1 MSTLFVVATPLGNL
15 EDMTPRAQRI
25 LREADVVYAEDTRR
39 TLSLLQHFGSARE
52 LLSLHEHNET
62 ARIERIVRELG
73 EGRSV
78 AIVSDA
84 GTPGVSDPGE
94 RVVAAVKA
102 AGFSVSPVPG
112 PSALAA
118 AMSVAGFPMGASLFA
133 GFIPHKGRER
143 NDALAQVLAHRGSV
157 VFFESPHRAAKT
169 LGALA
174 EAQPERRACVAR
186 EISKLHEEV
195 RDGSLAELAEWSAD
209 RVRGELT
216 VVLGP
221 WTPVTSQEDQE
232 IDAALTQCLDA
243 GLSTRDAASAVAV
256 LLKVS
261 RREVYRR
268 AQRLQPPS

>member
-25 LREADVVYAEDTRR
+25 LREANVVYAEDTRR

-118 AMSVAGFPMGASLFA
+118 AMSVAGF
-133 GFIPHKGRER
+133 
-143 NDALAQVLAHRGSV
+143 
-157 VFFESPHRAAKT
+157 
-169 LGALA
+169 
-174 EAQPERRACVAR
+174 
-186 EISKLHEEV
+186 
-195 RDGSLAELAEWSAD
+195 
-209 RVRGELT
+209 
-216 VVLGP
+216 
-221 WTPVTSQEDQE
+221 
-232 IDAALTQCLDA
+232 
-243 GLSTRDAASAVAV
+243 
-256 LLKVS
+256 
-261 RREVYRR
+261 
-268 AQRLQPPS
+268 